1 LQNSENIEIFNY
13 LVYNNSIYNNWGG
26 IYVDLDLDFENQI
39 KSVEVLYER
48 LSDREKQYL
57 KEALQIILTK
67 FDERT

>member
-1 LQNSENIEIFNY
+1 M
-13 LVYNNSIYNNWGG
+13 G
-26 IYVDLDLDFENQI
+26 LDFENQI